1 MKKVFKVAGILL
13 LILLFTSCVKKHEL
27 QDLQKVT
34 SGDSVGNLLNNIGEP
49 NKKLKGDD
57 AYKEI
62 DNDIKSYQKLNS
74 VISNKDIEENIVNAS
89 LASDMKDIEVW
100 QYKFKSND
108 TDGTYSIYIS
118 GNNVIYT
125 PSVTEDK

>member
-1 MKKVFKVAGILL
+1 MKKLFKVAGILL
-13 LILLFTSCVKKHEL
+13 LIFLFTSCAKKLEL
-27 QDLQKVT
+27 KELQKVT
-34 SGDSVGNLLNNIGEP
+34 SGDSVGSLLNNIGEP

-57 AYKEI
+57 AYKAI

-74 VISNKDIEENIVNAS
+74 MISNKDIEENIVNAS

-108 TDGTYSIYIS
+108 TDGTYSIYVS

-125 PSVTEDK
+125 PSVMEDK

>member
-1 MKKVFKVAGILL
+1 MKKLFKVVGILL
-13 LILLFTSCVKKHEL
+13 LIFLFTSCAKKLEL

-34 SGDSVGNLLNNIGEP
+34 SGDSVGSLLNNIGEP

-57 AYKEI
+57 AYKAI

-108 TDGTYSIYIS
+108 TDGTYSIYVS
-118 GNNVIYT
+118 GNKVIYT
-125 PSVTEDK
+125 PSVTEVK